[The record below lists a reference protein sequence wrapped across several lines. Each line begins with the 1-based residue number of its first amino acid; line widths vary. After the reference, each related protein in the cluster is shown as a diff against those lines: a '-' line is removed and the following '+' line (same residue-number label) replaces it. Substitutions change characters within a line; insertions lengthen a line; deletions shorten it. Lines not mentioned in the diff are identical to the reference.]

1 MQEGKFNPYVA
12 NLIGLV
18 ARVFGD
24 LTVSQLQDLLFFH
37 QHTPLVA
44 RRRAMLIIS
53 RVRMV
58 AAVFALL
65 TPVWIIVDMMIFA
78 WPLWAELAGLRLAA
92 TAAFAAL
99 AFGFRSSES
108 IGAAHRSL
116 AWLLAV
122 PTLFFLISHPLL
134 SHSDLSG
141 PAAAVATGYAFLPFV
156 MVAGLS
162 VFPITAIEGA
172 VFAAPMVLAQVA
184 VAFYGDMNLF
194 SFSSLLGALWL
205 LAVLSTVATLAGMS
219 QLHFM
224 MALVNQASHDGL
236 TGGFTRRVGEELFEL
251 QFGNAMRTDT
261 PIACVFIDLDHFK
274 SINDKYGHEEGDKT
288 LRRASE
294 GIRKCL
300 RRGDV
305 MVRWGGE
312 EFVLIMPHTDCTG
325 ALTAAMRMRS
335 QGIGQRPDGR
345 PQTASIGIAERNA
358 DGCHDWQHLVEKADQ
373 RMYAAKQGGRDRIC
387 VCGGEMVADEV
398 PPASSGAPGF

>member
-1 MQEGKFNPYVA
+1 MEKGKTYPYGTVSVE
-12 NLIGLV
+12 LV

-24 LTVSQLQDLLFFH
+24 LTVTQLQDLLFFH
-37 QHTPLVA
+37 QHTPLVG
-44 RRRAMLIIS
+44 RRRSMLVIS

-65 TPVWIIVDMMIFA
+65 TPLWIAVDMMIFA
-78 WPLWAELAGLRLAA
+78 WPLWAELAALRTAA
-92 TAAFAAL
+92 TLAFALL
-99 AFGFRSSES
+99 AIGFKNSES
-108 IGAAHRSL
+108 IGSAHRAL
-116 AWLLAV
+116 VWLLAV

-134 SHSDLSG
+134 ANSELSG

-172 VFAAPMVLAQVA
+172 VFSAPMILAQVA

-205 LAVLSTVATLAGMS
+205 LAVLAVVATLAGMS

-251 QFGNAMRTDT
+251 QFNNAIRTDT
-261 PIACVFIDLDHFK
+261 PLACVFIDLDHFK
-274 SINDKYGHEEGDKT
+274 SVNDKYGHEEGDRA
-288 LRRASE
+288 LRKASE

-312 EFVLIMPHTDCTG
+312 EFVIIMPHTDCVG
-325 ALTAAMRMRS
+325 ALAGVQRMRS
-335 QGIGQRPDGR
+335 LGIGLRPDNQ

-358 DGCHDWQHLVEKADQ
+358 DNCTDWQHLVERADQ
-373 RMYAAKQGGRDRIC
+373 RMYAAKQAGRNRVC
-387 VCGGEMVADEV
+387 MCGGDMISDET
-398 PPASSGAPGF
+398 PFPGAPGL

>member
-1 MQEGKFNPYVA
+1 MRKGKPYPYEA
-12 NLIGLV
+12 ELTGLV

-24 LTVSQLQDLLFFH
+24 LTVTQLQDLLFFH
-37 QHTPLVA
+37 QHSPLVA
-44 RRRAMLIIS
+44 RRRAMLITS

-65 TPVWIIVDMMIFA
+65 TPLWIAVDMMIFA

-92 TAAFAAL
+92 TLAFALL
-99 AFGFRSSES
+99 AFGFRTSES
-108 IGAAHRSL
+108 IRAAHRAL
-116 AWLLAV
+116 IWLLAV
-122 PTLFFLISHPLL
+122 PTLFFLVSYPLL

-141 PAAAVATGYAFLPFV
+141 PATAVATGYAFLPFV

-172 VFAAPMVLAQVA
+172 VFAAPMILAQIA
-184 VAFYGDMNLF
+184 AALYGDDMSLF
-194 SFSSLLGALWL
+194 SFSSLMGALWL
-205 LAVLSTVATLAGMS
+205 LAVLATVATLAGMS

-236 TGGFTRRVGEELFEL
+236 TGAFTRRVGEELFEL
-251 QFGNAMRTDT
+251 QFGNAMRTDA
-261 PIACVFIDLDHFK
+261 PIACVFIDLDNFK
-274 SINDKYGHEEGDKT
+274 SLNDKYGHEEGDRA
-288 LRRASE
+288 LRAASE

-325 ALTAAMRMRS
+325 ALTAVQRMRTH
-335 QGIGQRPDGR
+335 GIGQRPDGV
-345 PQTASIGIAERNA
+345 PQTASVGIAERNA
-358 DGCHDWQHLVEKADQ
+358 DGCADWQHLVEKADQ
-373 RMYAAKQGGRDRIC
+373 RMYSAKQDGRNRVC
-387 VCGGEMVADEV
+387 LCGGEMISDDMPFLGV
-398 PPASSGAPGF
+398 PGM

>member
-1 MQEGKFNPYVA
+1 MQPGKIDPYMA
-12 NLIGLV
+12 TLNGLV
-18 ARVFGD
+18 AQVFGD
-24 LTVSQLQDLLFFH
+24 LTVTQLQDLLFFH

-53 RVRMV
+53 RARMV

-65 TPVWIIVDMMIFA
+65 TPVWIAVDMIIFS
-78 WPLWAELAGLRLAA
+78 WPLWIELAGLRLLA

-116 AWLLAV
+116 TWLLAV

-162 VFPITAIEGA
+162 VFPITVIEGV
-172 VFAAPMVLAQVA
+172 VFAAPMILAQIA

-205 LAVLSTVATLAGMS
+205 LAVLATVATLAGMS

-236 TGGFTRRVGEELFEL
+236 TSGFTRRVGEELFEL
-251 QFGNAMRTDT
+251 QFGNAIRTDT
-261 PIACVFIDLDHFK
+261 PLSCVFIDLDHFK
-274 SINDKYGHEEGDKT
+274 SINDKFGHEEGDRS
-288 LRRASE
+288 LRKASE

-312 EFVLIMPHTDCTG
+312 EFVIIMPHTDCAG
-325 ALTAAMRMRS
+325 ALIAVQRMRAV
-335 QGIGQRPDGR
+335 GIGERPDGQA
-345 PQTASIGIAERNA
+345 QTASIGIAERNA
-358 DGCHDWQHLVEKADQ
+358 DGCADWQGLVEKADQ
-373 RMYAAKQGGRDRIC
+373 RMYSAKQAGRNRIC
-387 VCGGEMVADEV
+387 LCGGEMV
-398 PPASSGAPGF
+398 SGETPVSDLPN